1 MNSRTLIAL
10 IKQLAALAVLHQST
24 HQGYST
30 TNNGLQ
36 NIGGLTNAEYQLH
49 ATYFNSLEKVN
60 PALLSYFITNQP
72 TSNENNVD
80 HATSRLAGSQSQL
93 PIHP

>member
-1 MNSRTLIAL
+1 MNTRILIAL
-10 IKQLAALAVLHQST
+10 IKQLAALAVLHQT
-24 HQGYST
+24 VHQGYST

-49 ATYFNSLEKVN
+49 ATHFNSLEKVN
-60 PALLSYFITNQP
+60 PALLSFFITNQT
-72 TSNENNVD
+72 TSNESNVD
-80 HATSRLAGSQSQL
+80 HAAARLASGQSQQ

>member
-1 MNSRTLIAL
+1 MNTRIVIAL
-10 IKQLAALAVLHQST
+10 IKQLAALAVLHQT
-24 HQGYST
+24 VHQGYSN

-36 NIGGLTNAEYQLH
+36 NVGGLTNAEYQLH

-60 PALLSYFITNQP
+60 PALLGYFITNQ
-72 TSNENNVD
+72 TDSNENNVD
-80 HATSRLAGSQSQL
+80 NAAARPAGGQGQL